1 MENWAFVGRG
11 GLVLLDAAVLKTLLS
26 GHVKQSPES
35 LRCVLPS
42 GDGLEAAEEG
52 EGKDGR
58 DHHACRQ
65 LHFSQQRCL
74 G

>member
-1 MENWAFVGRG
+1 M
-11 GLVLLDAAVLKTLLS
+11 LPDAAALKKLLS

-52 EGKDGR
+52 EGQGSPCLQ
-58 DHHACRQ
+58 AAAF
-65 LHFSQQRCL
+65 FSPEVP
-74 G
+74 GMN